1 MMEVSSIFEVAII
14 GVDLLET
21 PNAKAAHHI
30 ILTLRYEGMGIK
42 VD

>member
-1 MMEVSSIFEVAII
+1 MKEVCSILEVALI

-21 PNAKAAHHI
+21 PNAKAANHF
-30 ILTLRYEGMGIK
+30 ILTLRYEGMGSK